1 MEIQIKNRYNDS
13 VIFEG
18 DFVDIRQAVE
28 TAVKNKVNLCGADLG
43 GTDLTGADLTGA
55 DLTGADMRVADL
67 FGADLSGADLKG
79 AYLSWAD
86 LFGAD
91 LSGANLCGVYLSWAD
106 LRGAYLRGASLYGAD
121 LSGADLT
128 GADLI
133 RADLS
138 RADLCGTNLYGAN
151 LENVRNMP
159 CFQIVPEIGPFYA
172 FKKLKDNVIAT
183 LYVPRSAGRVNSTG
197 RKCRVS
203 KAKVVALS
211 NNVTEA
217 YDKHTGKLL
226 YKLGQWVKPDN
237 FNSDIREECTNGIH
251 CFITK
256 GEAENYR

>member
-55 DLTGADMRVADL
+55 DMRV
-67 FGADLSGADLKG
+67 
-79 AYLSWAD
+79 AD

-138 RADLCGTNLYGAN
+138 RADLCGTNLYGTIFEGKFTIDFQFERHRAFFFGKN
-151 LENVRNMP
+151 EIVIGCHRKTVKEWLETYK
-159 CFQIVPEIGPFYA
+159 EIGRKEDYTDAQIEKYGEFIRQCAGIGKGSESVFSRIY
-172 FKKLKDNVIAT
+172 KTI
-183 LYVPRSAGRVNSTG
+183 RS
-197 RKCRVS
+197 K
-203 KAKVVALS
+203 
-211 NNVTEA
+211 
-217 YDKHTGKLL
+217 
-226 YKLGQWVKPDN
+226 
-237 FNSDIREECTNGIH
+237 F
-251 CFITK
+251 
-256 GEAENYR
+256 